1 MKNRSST
8 TSRIPS
14 LIGAVAAALLGFSGT
29 TSAQVTGTIKID
41 APLSLTG
48 VAAFAGIAEKE
59 GMDYAI
65 EEINNS
71 KFLGDAK
78 IAANYVD
85 VALATDQAVTA
96 VRGFLRGDAVAIVGL
111 TIGNHSL
118 AVAPLAQQAKMPL
131 VVANTGGIKDL
142 TKPGEYIYQ
151 MDVGQY
157 LYVNRMGEALK
168 AKGVK
173 STSVLYNDDVPAVM
187 DLWSAYKDS
196 AFPQNGIKVMNAKA
210 VVSTTADFSAA
221 VTSLLEGNPDSI
233 GILARGGAVTVIN
246 QLRQAG
252 YKGVIYGQAG
262 LAGGV
267 ALKAAPATNGV
278 LFTANAAA
286 GSPYPSME
294 NFFKGFKAK
303 TGKDAFSFTAQGYD
317 AVWAVARAIKN
328 AGCAT
333 RDCVQKGL
341 TQLMNTGMDG
351 ALGKLTFK
359 NRDAVGPGAV
369 LQINNGKEEFV
380 K

>member
-1 MKNRSST
+1 MNAIRRST
-8 TSRIPS
+8 LRTAV
-14 LIGAVAAALLGFSGT
+14 LGALAAAVLGFHGAA
-29 TSAQVTGTIKID
+29 SAQVTGTIKID

-71 KFLGDAK
+71 RFLGEAK
-78 IAANYVD
+78 LAANYVD
-85 VALATDQAVTA
+85 VALATDQAVAA
-96 VRGFLRGDAVAIVGL
+96 VRGFLRGDGVAIVGM

-118 AVAPLAQQAKMPL
+118 AVAPLAQQGKMPL
-131 VVANTGGIKDL
+131 IVANTGGIKDL
-142 TKPGEYIYQ
+142 TKPGEYVYQ

-157 LYVNRMGEALK
+157 LYANRMGEALK

-173 STSVLYNDDVPAVM
+173 STAVLYNDDVPAVM
-187 DLWSAYKDS
+187 DLWGAYKDG
-196 AFPQNGIKVMNAKA
+196 ALPQNGVKVTNAKS

-221 VTSLLEGNPDSI
+221 VTSLLEGNPDAI
-233 GILARGGAVTVIN
+233 GLLARGGAVTVIN

-252 YKGVIYGQAG
+252 YKGVIWGQAG

-278 LFTANAAA
+278 LVTANAAA

-294 NFFKGFKAK
+294 SFFKGFKAK

-317 AVWAVARAIKN
+317 SVGAVARAIKT
-328 AGCAT
+328 AGCT
-333 RDCVQKGL
+333 SRECVQKGL
-341 TQLMNTGMDG
+341 TALMNTGMDG

-359 NRDAVGPGAV
+359 NRDAIGPGAV